1 MTDNSADN
9 RATATT
15 GHAHG
20 IPSVVRPDSQ
30 PGAVQDPAMTVLAD
44 GSGDGGVV
52 DVPTRMP
59 DGVWAWLVTAVDL
72 DPNDEPTL
80 LEGGWVTEQPPPSPP
95 YDGDV
100 VVRLTAPSSGT
111 AEVVVVEMLLCYADR
126 WTRVGHW
133 PNLGSDWPRIVAP
146 TAAAVMGLWCDAA
159 EAAHLTDPPRLAAAE
174 PA

>member
-1 MTDNSADN
+1 MTDNSADD

-15 GHAHG
+15 GHACG
-20 IPSVVRPDSQ
+20 IPPIVRPDSQ
-30 PGAVQDPAMTVLAD
+30 PGGVQDPAMTVLAD
-44 GSGDGGVV
+44 GNDDGVV

-80 LEGGWVTEQPPPSPP
+80 LEGGWVTEQPPASPP

-100 VVRLTAPSSGT
+100 VVRLTAPSPG
-111 AEVVVVEMLLCYADR
+111 ADEVVVVEMLLCYADR

-146 TAAAVMGLWCDAA
+146 TAAAVMGLWCDVA
-159 EAAHLTDPPRLAAAE
+159 ECAHRADGPPLALVAS
-174 PA
+174 P